1 MTTGLTTLA
10 RNTLRC
16 VCAFLVLTLAIGCAK
31 KAPPAPAPQAIPVT
45 FSKVQQ
51 KDMPVYL
58 RAVGTLR
65 PNQVANLACDRS
77 GTIVA
82 MPFEVGHDVK
92 RDDILLQLDSSV
104 EAATLKANEAQLKR
118 AEFNYQEID
127 RLYKEEVDSEFERE
141 SALDERDNAK
151 ALVEQ
156 AQATFD
162 KMTVRAPFSGTISI
176 TYVNIGNYL
185 SPGEVFVTLV
195 QDAPLKLDY
204 YVSERYVRD
213 LAVGQ
218 TVLIDMPH
226 AKKKANGKVS
236 AVNPAVT
243 EGSRAIRIQG
253 LIPNP
258 DRKLTAG
265 VFALI
270 NHQIGTQ
277 KGALV
282 IPQQAVCPT
291 QIGPSVFVVESGAAK
306 QVQVELG
313 EYVDD
318 NVIVT
323 KGLDAGQQ
331 IVLTGWQKLSNGDKV
346 VEYKAPQTQP
356 AASQP
361 TGASKSDSKD
371 GARASSA
378 TAAGG
383 KGG

>member
-1 MTTGLTTLA
+1 MTTSLTRSA
-10 RNTLRC
+10 RHTVRC
-16 VCAFLVLTLAIGCAK
+16 VCAFWVLTLATGCAK

-45 FSKVQQ
+45 FAKVQQ

-77 GTIVA
+77 GTIVS

-92 RDDILLQLDSSV
+92 RADILLQLDSSV
-104 EAATLKANEAQLKR
+104 ETASLKAAQAQLKQS
-118 AEFNYQEID
+118 EFNYKEID
-127 RLYKEEVDSEFERE
+127 RLYKEEVDSEFQRE
-141 SALDERDNAK
+141 KALDERDNAK
-151 ALVEQ
+151 ATVEQ
-156 AQATFD
+156 KQATLD
-162 KMTVRAPFSGTISI
+162 KMTVRAPFDGVISI
-176 TYVNIGNYL
+176 TYVNLGNYL

-195 QDAPLKLDY
+195 QDDPLKLDY

-218 TVLIDMPH
+218 TVLIDIPH
-226 AKKKANGKVS
+226 AETKADGKVS

-253 LIPNP
+253 LLPNP
-258 DRKLTAG
+258 DRTLTAG

-282 IPQQAVCPT
+282 IPQQAIAPT
-291 QIGPSVFVVESGAAK
+291 QIGPSVFVVDDGK
-306 QVQVELG
+306 VKRMQVELG

-318 NVIVT
+318 DVIVT

-361 TGASKSDSKD
+361 TGASTSESKG

-378 TAAGG
+378 AAAGG